1 MVLLLHSLFFFSIEI
16 VGIKSDVW
24 KNISFN
30 ISSKYNKN
38 ITPAA
43 LRVRVALNRGGIRDK
58 LGLILSKENKD
69 DFSTGK
75 C

>member
-1 MVLLLHSLFFFSIEI
+1 MYGKTFHSISV
-16 VGIKSDVW
+16 VG
-24 KNISFN
+24 
-30 ISSKYNKN
+30 KYNEN

-43 LRVRVALNRGGIRDK
+43 LRVRVALNRGGIKNK
-58 LGLILSKENKD
+58 LGLISSKENKD